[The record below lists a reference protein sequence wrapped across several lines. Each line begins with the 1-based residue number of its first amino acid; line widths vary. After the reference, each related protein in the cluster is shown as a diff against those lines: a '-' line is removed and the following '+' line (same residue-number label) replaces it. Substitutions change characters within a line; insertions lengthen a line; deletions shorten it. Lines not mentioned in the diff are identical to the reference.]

1 MLLCFVWLHLNLNL
15 DITALGVHNGGE
27 SFFLISTMGQE
38 GNTLSPLSM
47 KNI

>member
-1 MLLCFVWLHLNLNL
+1 MLLCFAWLRLNLNL
-15 DITALGVHNGGE
+15 DITALGVYNEGE

-47 KNI
+47 KNL